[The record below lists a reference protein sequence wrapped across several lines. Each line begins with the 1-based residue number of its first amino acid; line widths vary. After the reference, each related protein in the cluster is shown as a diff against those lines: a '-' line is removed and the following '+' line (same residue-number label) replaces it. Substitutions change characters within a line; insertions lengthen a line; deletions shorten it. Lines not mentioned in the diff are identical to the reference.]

1 MQVRGC
7 FLGSFTPRDIF
18 MHDETDVRLSSYRW
32 VIVSLLFFA
41 TLINYYDRIVLSVV
55 IPYIK
60 KDLLITDIQYSWV
73 LSFFQFG
80 YMFGSLLA
88 GKLID
93 KLGTKMGYWL
103 SILVWSIAAAMHA
116 TVRSAV
122 SLAGWRGLLATAE
135 AGNFPSAIKAIS
147 EWFPTRERAFATSL
161 FNSGPHI
168 AMITGAPVIAAVTLT
183 LGWRWAFLIMGFAGI
198 LLAVIWPFLYRK
210 PQSITGETMVEP
222 KAVPWRILLRD
233 RAVWGI
239 MAARFMSDPVWWFY
253 IFWLP
258 EYLNSQRG
266 LNLKGIGVAV
276 PLIYILAILFG
287 NIMGWVSGRFIR
299 GGMEEIKTRKI
310 LMCVCAACM
319 PFTAFAV
326 SVHSVA
332 ATILLVGLAC
342 GAHTGWSANMYP
354 LITDRFPGGA
364 VASVTGITTFSA
376 GVGGLLLSTVLVGY
390 IITYFGYTPIFVLMG
405 VLHPIAA
412 TIIVLSVKKKISAPA
427 GI

>member
-1 MQVRGC
+1 
-7 FLGSFTPRDIF
+7 
-18 MHDETDVRLSSYRW
+18 MHDEASVRLSSYRW

-60 KDLLITDIQYSWV
+60 DELHITDIQYSWV

-93 KLGTKMGYWL
+93 TLGTKLGYWL
-103 SILVWSIAAAMHA
+103 SIFVWSIAAAMHA
-116 TVRSAV
+116 TVRSAA

-147 EWFPTRERAFATSL
+147 EWFPSRERALATSL

-168 AMITGAPVIAAVTLT
+168 AMITRAPVIAAITLT
-183 LGWRWAFLIMGFAGI
+183 LGWRWAFLVMGLAGV
-198 LLAVIWPFLYRK
+198 LLAGIWPFLYRK
-210 PQSITGETMVEP
+210 PEFSHAGEGARAQ
-222 KAVPWRILLRD
+222 AVPWRTLLRD
-233 RAVWGI
+233 RAVWGL
-239 MAARFMSDPVWWFY
+239 MLARFLSDPVWWFY

-266 LNLKGIGVAV
+266 LDLKGIGIAV
-276 PLIYILAILFG
+276 PLIYIFAIVLG
-287 NIMGWVSGRFIR
+287 NAAGWVSGRLIR
-299 GGMEEIKTRKI
+299 SGMEEIRARKV

-342 GAHTGWSANMYP
+342 GAHTGWSANLYP

-364 VASVTGITTFSA
+364 VASVTGITPSPREWGDSSSPPCWWDTSSPISDMRRSSCSWEC
-376 GVGGLLLSTVLVGY
+376 STPSRPRSSSCSCGK
-390 IITYFGYTPIFVLMG
+390 TMDNEKW
-405 VLHPIAA
+405 
-412 TIIVLSVKKKISAPA
+412 TIEN
-427 GI
+427 

>member
-1 MQVRGC
+1 
-7 FLGSFTPRDIF
+7 